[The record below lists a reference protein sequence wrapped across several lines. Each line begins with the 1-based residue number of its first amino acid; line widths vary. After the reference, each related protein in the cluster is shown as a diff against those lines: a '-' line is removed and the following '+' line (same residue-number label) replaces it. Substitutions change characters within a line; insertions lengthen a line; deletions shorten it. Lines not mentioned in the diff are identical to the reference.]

1 MTAVP
6 RLRRQQHQQR
16 SVRIGVFGGTF
27 DPPHVGHLILAADAF
42 EALRLDKLV
51 FVPAR
56 AQPLKVER
64 PAVAT
69 SKERLEMVRLAI
81 AGDARYSV
89 DDTEISRAGLSFTV
103 DTLEG
108 LSAKFEGAQLFL
120 LLGEDSLRTFDRWKN
135 PERIRELAT
144 LAVMHRAAA
153 REVMK
158 RARPSS
164 KRKGVETLSTRQ
176 VDVSS
181 TEIRQRLSDGR
192 SIKGF
197 VPESVEKFIASR
209 RLYRPRDA
217 EVAG

>member
-1 MTAVP
+1 M
-6 RLRRQQHQQR
+6 
-16 SVRIGVFGGTF
+16 RIGVFGGTF

-56 AQPLKVER
+56 VQPLKVEK
-64 PAVAT
+64 PAVAAA
-69 SKERLEMVRLAI
+69 KERLEMVRLAI

-89 DDTEISRAGLSFTV
+89 DDTEISREGLSFTV

-108 LSAKFEGAQLFL
+108 LSERFEGAQLFL

-135 PERIRELAT
+135 PERILELAT

-153 REVMK
+153 GEVMK

-181 TEIRQRLSDGR
+181 TEIRQRLSDGK
-192 SIKGF
+192 SIRGF
-197 VPESVEKFIASR
+197 VPESVEKFITSR
-209 RLYRPRDA
+209 RLYQPRGA